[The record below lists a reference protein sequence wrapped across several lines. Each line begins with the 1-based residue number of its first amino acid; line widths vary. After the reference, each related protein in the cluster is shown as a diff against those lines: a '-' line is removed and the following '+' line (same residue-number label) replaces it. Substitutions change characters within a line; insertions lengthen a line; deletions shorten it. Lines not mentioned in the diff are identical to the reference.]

1 MSLTF
6 TRNAIMSLPKIK
18 VYWLEKSRAQS
29 ILWLL
34 EELKLP
40 YELDVFK
47 RDPTTS
53 LAPKDLLK
61 IHPLGKSPL
70 VELRPAETTAD
81 ADGPAP
87 PPLVLAESGYIFQ
100 FLTTHFAAHQGKA
113 DLIPQR
119 WAEGHEGDVFGE
131 TEAYRRY
138 EYLLHYAEGSLMPYI
153 VMSLI
158 LGRMGSSAV
167 PFPIRPITG
176 MVAGR
181 VSQSYIV
188 PNMKRHFAMLEG
200 MLSSSGGRFIT
211 GNSLTAADIL
221 LSFPLFA
228 AMARC
233 ASLEQ
238 WEKGS
243 LEATYPLLAKYAD
256 ALKSQ
261 PGYEASKERIKKET
275 GEFQDLLR

>member
-1 MSLTF
+1 MTSLA
-6 TRNAIMSLPKIK
+6 RNIIMSLPKIK

-40 YELDVFK
+40 YELEVFK
-47 RDPTTS
+47 RDASTS
-53 LAPKDLLK
+53 LAPQELLS

-70 VELRPAETTAD
+70 VELRPAD
-81 ADGPAP
+81 ADGDDAATQ
-87 PPLVLAESGYIFQ
+87 PPLVLAESGHIVQ
-100 FLTTHFAAHQGKA
+100 FLTTHFAARQGKA

-119 WAEGHEGDVFGE
+119 WAEGREGDVFGE

-138 EYLLHYAEGSLMPYI
+138 EYLLHYTEGSLMPYV

-158 LGRMGSSAV
+158 LGRMGSPSV

-181 VSQSYIV
+181 VSQAYIV
-188 PNMKRHFAMLEG
+188 PNMKRHFTMLEG
-200 MLSSSGGRFIT
+200 LLSSSGGCFIT
-211 GNSLTAADIL
+211 GNALTAADIL

-233 ASLEQ
+233 ENLTQ

-256 ALKSQ
+256 ALKAQ
-261 PGYEASKERIKKET
+261 PGYEASKERVRKDT
-275 GEFQDLLR
+275 GEFKDLLR